1 MFRCD
6 AATVR
11 DMTINNVTVLGA
23 GVLGAQIA
31 FVSAFAGK
39 KVVSYDINEEALAAG
54 KKRFDSIGE
63 QMKQELDA
71 ADDDSIAAAHAKL
84 TQTSDLKEALA
95 DADLVIEAVPE
106 NLELKRK
113 VWSEVGEYAP
123 ETAILATNTSTL
135 MPSKF
140 ADATGAPE
148 RFLALHFANHIWIQN
163 TAEIM
168 PHPGT
173 DPKYIEQLVEF
184 AEQINMVPVPLKR
197 EQPGYVL
204 NTLLVPLLSAG
215 MYLLHHD
222 VADPADIDRDWCNST
237 GSPRGPIEIMDLV
250 GVRTLVAVIESNE
263 NAPEWQKE
271 FVEATLKPMVAEG
284 KTGLEAGQG
293 FYTYDASGR
302 IVS

>member
-1 MFRCD
+1 
-6 AATVR
+6 
-11 DMTINNVTVLGA
+11 MTLNNVTVLGA

-54 KKRFDSIGE
+54 KKRFDTIGE
-63 QMKQELDA
+63 QMKAELPSANDET
-71 ADDDSIAAAHAKL
+71 IAAAHANL
-84 TQTSDLKEALA
+84 TQT
-95 DADLVIEAVPE
+95 ADLQEAVANADIVIEAVPE
-106 NLELKRK
+106 NLDLKRK

-168 PHPGT
+168 PHDGT
-173 DPKYIEQLVEF
+173 DPKYVEQLVEF
-184 AEQINMVPVPLKR
+184 AEQINMVPIPLKR

-204 NTLLVPLLSAG
+204 NTLLVPFLDAG

-222 VADPADIDRDWCNST
+222 IAEPVDIDRDWKNST
-237 GSPRGPIEIMDLV
+237 GSPRGPFEVIDVV
-250 GVRTLVAVIESNE
+250 GLRTLAAVIQSDE
-263 NAPEWQKE
+263 NAAEWKKDFLEQT
-271 FVEATLKPMVAEG
+271 VKPMIAEG

-293 FYTYDASGR
+293 FYTYDANGK

>member
-1 MFRCD
+1 
-6 AATVR
+6 
-11 DMTINNVTVLGA
+11 MTSMTFNNVTVLGA

-31 FVSAFAGK
+31 FCSAFAGK

-54 KKRFDSIGE
+54 KKRFDAIGE
-63 QMKQELDA
+63 QMKAELESANDETV
-71 ADDDSIAAAHAKL
+71 AAAHANL
-84 TQTSDLKEALA
+84 TQTSDLKEAVA
-95 DADLVIEAVPE
+95 NADLVIEAIPE

-113 VWSEVGEYAP
+113 VWAEVGEYAP
-123 ETAILATNTSTL
+123 DTAVFATNTSTL

-140 ADATGAPE
+140 ADATGTPE

-168 PHPGT
+168 PHEGT
-173 DPKYIEQLVEF
+173 DPKYVDQLVEF

-222 VADPADIDRDWCNST
+222 IADPVDIDRDWCNST

-250 GVRTLVAVIESNE
+250 GVRTLVAVIESND
-263 NAPEWQKE
+263 NAPQWQKD
-271 FVEATLKPMVAEG
+271 FVETTLKPMVAEG
-284 KTGLEAGQG
+284 RTGLEAGQG
-293 FYTYDASGR
+293 FYTYDANGK

>member
-1 MFRCD
+1 
-6 AATVR
+6 
-11 DMTINNVTVLGA
+11 MTFNNVTVLGA

-31 FVSAFAGK
+31 FCSAFAGK

-54 KKRFDSIGE
+54 KKRFDAIGE
-63 QMKQELDA
+63 QMKAELESANDET
-71 ADDDSIAAAHAKL
+71 IAAGHANL
-84 TQTSDLKEALA
+84 TQTSDLKEAVA
-95 DADLVIEAVPE
+95 NADLVIEAIPE

-113 VWSEVGEYAP
+113 VWAEVGEYAP
-123 ETAILATNTSTL
+123 ETAVFATNTSTL

-168 PHPGT
+168 PHEGT
-173 DPKYIEQLVEF
+173 DPKYVDQLVEF

-215 MYLLHHD
+215 MYLLHQD
-222 VADPADIDRDWCNST
+222 VAEPADIDRDWRNST
-237 GSPRGPIEIMDLV
+237 GSPRGPFEIMDLI
-250 GVRTLVAVIESNE
+250 GVRTLVAVIQSDE
-263 NAPEWQKE
+263 NAADWKKQFARE
-271 FVEATLKPMVAEG
+271 TLEPMIAAG
-284 KTGLEAGQG
+284 KTGIEAGQG
-293 FYTYDASGR
+293 FYTYDANGK

>member
-1 MFRCD
+1 MKRNVTC
-6 AATVR
+6 
-11 DMTINNVTVLGA
+11 MTFNNVTVLGA

-31 FVSAFAGK
+31 FCSAFAGK

-54 KKRFDSIGE
+54 KKRFDAIGE
-63 QMKQELDA
+63 QMKAELESANDETIVA
-71 ADDDSIAAAHAKL
+71 GHANL
-84 TQTSDLKEALA
+84 TQTSDLKEAVA
-95 DADLVIEAVPE
+95 NADLVIEAIPE

-113 VWSEVGEYAP
+113 VWAEVGQYAP
-123 ETAILATNTSTL
+123 ETAVFATNTSTL

-168 PHPGT
+168 PHEGT
-173 DPKYIEQLVEF
+173 DPKYVDQLVEF

-222 VADPADIDRDWCNST
+222 VAEPADIDRDWRNST
-237 GSPRGPIEIMDLV
+237 GSPRGPFEIMDLI
-250 GVRTLVAVIESNE
+250 GVRTLVAVIQSDE
-263 NAPEWQKE
+263 NAADWKKQFAKE
-271 FVEATLKPMVAEG
+271 TLEPMIAAG
-284 KTGLEAGQG
+284 KTGIEAGQG
-293 FYTYDASGR
+293 FYTYDANGK

>member
-1 MFRCD
+1 MRTNV
-6 AATVR
+6 TV
-11 DMTINNVTVLGA
+11 MTLNNVTVLGA

-31 FVSAFAGK
+31 FCSAFAGK

-54 KKRFDSIGE
+54 KKRFDAIGE
-63 QMKQELDA
+63 QMKAELESANDET
-71 ADDDSIAAAHAKL
+71 IAAAHANL
-84 TQTSDLKEALA
+84 TQSSDLNEAVA
-95 DADLVIEAVPE
+95 NTDLVIEAIPE
-106 NLELKRK
+106 NLEMKRK
-113 VWSEVGEYAP
+113 VWAEVGQYAP
-123 ETAILATNTSTL
+123 ETAVFATNTSTL

-163 TAEIM
+163 TAEVM
-168 PHPGT
+168 PHEGT
-173 DPKYIEQLVEF
+173 DPKYVDQLVDF

-222 VADPADIDRDWCNST
+222 VAEPVDIDRDWRNST
-237 GSPRGPIEIMDLV
+237 GSPRGPFEIMDLI
-250 GVRTLVAVIESNE
+250 GVRTLAAVIQSDE
-263 NAPEWQKE
+263 NAADWKKQFAKE
-271 FVEATLKPMVAEG
+271 TLEPMIAAG
-284 KTGLEAGQG
+284 KTGIEAGQG
-293 FYTYDASGR
+293 FYTYDANGK

>member
-1 MFRCD
+1 MRRNV
-6 AATVR
+6 TS
-11 DMTINNVTVLGA
+11 MTFNNVTVLGA

-31 FVSAFAGK
+31 FCSAFAGK

-54 KKRFDSIGE
+54 KKRFDAIGE
-63 QMKQELDA
+63 QMKAELESANDETVA
-71 ADDDSIAAAHAKL
+71 AGHANL
-84 TQTSDLKEALA
+84 TQTSDLKEAVA
-95 DADLVIEAVPE
+95 NADLVIEAIPE

-113 VWSEVGEYAP
+113 VWAEVGQYAP
-123 ETAILATNTSTL
+123 ETAVFATNTSTL

-163 TAEIM
+163 TAEVM
-168 PHPGT
+168 PHEGT
-173 DPKYIEQLVEF
+173 DPKYVDQLVEF

-222 VADPADIDRDWCNST
+222 VAEPADIDRDWRNST
-237 GSPRGPIEIMDLV
+237 GSPRGPFEIMDLI
-250 GVRTLVAVIESNE
+250 GVRTLVAVIQSDE
-263 NAPEWQKE
+263 NAADWKKQFAKE
-271 FVEATLKPMVAEG
+271 TLEPMIAAG
-284 KTGLEAGQG
+284 KTGIEAGQG
-293 FYTYDASGR
+293 FYTYDANGK